1 MKPFVRKFLRSIV
14 RILAAVA
21 AILFVAW
28 FVFSQPSCR
37 RHPPSRTV
45 VDPARL
51 RTHVDM
57 LSKELHP
64 RNFHHPDHLARCA
77 DYIARQFEQ
86 AGATIEF
93 QPFTVSG
100 MPYRNVIG
108 RFRAGPGPK
117 LVVGAHYDACDE
129 LPGADDNASGVAALL
144 ELAAL
149 LGRGA
154 PPGEVEL
161 VAYCLEEPPFFQT
174 DHMGSVLHAQRL
186 AAEKDRIRGVLVF
199 EMVGYF
205 DDTWGSQSYP
215 LPLLH
220 LLYPSRGNFIG
231 VIGRWDQGPWIR
243 TVKTAMKGRTPLP
256 VYSIRAPRIVPGI
269 DLSDHRSYWPHGIPA
284 VMITDTAFYRNR
296 AYHTPGDTADR
307 LDYDRMA
314 QVVVAVAEA
323 IRQGIPP

>member
-1 MKPFVRKFLRSIV
+1 MKPLFRKLLRSAA

-21 AILFVAW
+21 AILFAAW
-28 FVFSQPSCR
+28 FVFAQPSCR
-37 RHPPSRTV
+37 RHPPSPATA
-45 VDPARL
+45 DPARL
-51 RTHVDM
+51 RAHVEK
-57 LSKELHP
+57 LSQEFHP
-64 RNFHHPDHLARCA
+64 RNYLHPDNLARAA
-77 DYIARQFEQ
+77 DYIARHFEQ
-86 AGATIEF
+86 AGATVEF
-93 QPFTVSG
+93 QSFTVSG

-149 LGRGA
+149 LGRSP

-186 AAEKDRIRGVLVF
+186 AAEKDRVRGVLVF

-205 DDTWGSQSYP
+205 DDTFGSQSYP

-231 VIGRWDQGPWIR
+231 VIGRWDQGPWVQA
-243 TVKTAMKGRTPLP
+243 VKNAMKGRTPSP
-256 VYSIRAPRIVPGI
+256 SIPSAP
-269 DLSDHRSYWPHGIPA
+269 PA
-284 VMITDTAFYRNR
+284 SSPASTCPTTA
-296 AYHTPGDTADR
+296 AIGPTAS
-307 LDYDRMA
+307 
-314 QVVVAVAEA
+314 
-323 IRQGIPP
+323 PPS

>member
-1 MKPFVRKFLRSIV
+1 MKLFRKLLRSAA

-21 AILFVAW
+21 AILFAAW

-37 RHPPSRTV
+37 RHPPSPAT

-51 RTHVDM
+51 RAHVDT
-57 LSKELHP
+57 LSRDCHP
-64 RNFHHPDHLARCA
+64 RNYLHPDNLARAA
-77 DYIARQFEQ
+77 DYIARHFDQ
-86 AGATIEF
+86 AGATVEF
-93 QPFTVSG
+93 QSFTVSG
-100 MPYRNVIG
+100 MPYRNIIG
-108 RFRAGPGPK
+108 RFHAGPGPK

-149 LGRGA
+149 LGRA
-154 PPGEVEL
+154 PPPGEVEL

-174 DHMGSVLHAQRL
+174 DHMGSVFHAQRL
-186 AAEKDRIRGVLVF
+186 APAKDRVRGVLVF

-205 DDTWGSQSYP
+205 DDTCGSQSYP

-220 LLYPSRGNFIG
+220 LLYPSRGDFIG
-231 VIGRWDQGPWIR
+231 VIGRWDQGPWVR
-243 TVKTAMKGRTPLP
+243 AVKTAMKGRTPLP
-256 VYSIRAPRIVPGI
+256 VHSIRAPSFVPGI

-296 AYHTPGDTADR
+296 AYHTAEDTPDR

-314 QVVVAVAEA
+314 QVVVATFEA
-323 IRQGIPP
+323 IRSGFP

>member
-1 MKPFVRKFLRSIV
+1 MKLFRKLLRSAA

-21 AILFVAW
+21 AFLFAAW
-28 FVFSQPSCR
+28 LALAQPSCR
-37 RHPPSRTV
+37 RHPPSPAS

-51 RTHVDM
+51 RAHVDT
-57 LSKELHP
+57 LARDCHP
-64 RNFHHPDHLARCA
+64 RNYLHPDNLARAA
-77 DYIARQFEQ
+77 DYIARHFEQ
-86 AGATIEF
+86 AGATVEF
-93 QPFTVSG
+93 QSFTVSG
-100 MPYRNVIG
+100 MPYRNVIA
-108 RFRAGPGPK
+108 RFRAGSGPK

-149 LGRGA
+149 LGRT
-154 PPGEVEL
+154 PPSGEIEL
-161 VAYCLEEPPFFQT
+161 VAYCHEEPPFFQT
-174 DHMGSVLHAQRL
+174 DLMGSVLHAQRL
-186 AAEKDRIRGVLVF
+186 AAEKDRVRGVLVF

-205 DDTWGSQSYP
+205 DEAFGSQSYP
-215 LPLLH
+215 MPLLH

-231 VIGRWDQGPWIR
+231 VVGRWDQGPWIK
-243 TVKTAMKGRTPLP
+243 TVKSALQGRTPLP

-296 AYHTPGDTADR
+296 AYHTPGDTPDR
-307 LDYDRMA
+307 LDYGRMA
-314 QVVVAVAEA
+314 QVVVAVDGA